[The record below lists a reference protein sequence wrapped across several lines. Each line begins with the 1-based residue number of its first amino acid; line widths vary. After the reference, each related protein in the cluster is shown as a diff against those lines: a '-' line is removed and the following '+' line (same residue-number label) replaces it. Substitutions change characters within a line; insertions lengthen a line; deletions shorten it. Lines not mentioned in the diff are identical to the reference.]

1 MSDSVA
7 LAIGLGVV
15 FLYLLIIGIGIA
27 SYIIQSLALQGI
39 AKRRGI
45 NNPWLSWIPVAN
57 TWIIGS
63 IADEYDNRN
72 GIKRKWRVL
81 LLTLSII
88 IVAIAVLFYIAM
100 IAFVVSMAFSGMADY
115 MTEEQTI
122 GFVLVLY
129 AGIIPLAL
137 CAFLSEFCTYICIF
151 KIFESSVPEKAV
163 KYFILSFLVPLAL
176 PICLIKCKDKG
187 YAAPDV
193 YSNVIY
199 PNYQPESANLPE

>member
-15 FLYLLIIGIGIA
+15 FLYLLIIGIGVA

-81 LLTLSII
+81 LLTLSIATMALVILFYVAI
-88 IVAIAVLFYIAM
+88 IV
-100 IAFVVSMAFSGMADY
+100 FVVSMM
-115 MTEEQTI
+115 M
-122 GFVLVLY
+122 
-129 AGIIPLAL
+129 
-137 CAFLSEFCTYICIF
+137 
-151 KIFESSVPEKAV
+151 
-163 KYFILSFLVPLAL
+163 
-176 PICLIKCKDKG
+176 
-187 YAAPDV
+187 
-193 YSNVIY
+193 
-199 PNYQPESANLPE
+199 